1 MSISH
6 VLCSQEWGDPVRLR
20 IVTHDQSLCGAYF
33 AILQILLIV
42 APYRQ
47 IDDFRWRLQA
57 WWEHWVRS
65 PQTTVVS
72 LNEWLP
78 LHSTSSLFSLLK
90 KEFVVPWT
98 WAGRWQGLS
107 QTSHTCFLIVRKIWS
122 IQQPMTRF
130 LLSINWLHQWIPD
143 IWHVYIVSSE
153 QMADVVVVLSIQYY
167 NILWLWCHQVIGFL
181 F

>member
-1 MSISH
+1 MIYRRRIFIFLHPLSPGWLTMSISH

-20 IVTHDQSLCGAYF
+20 IVTHDQSLCGACF
-33 AILQILLIV
+33 AILQTLLIV
-42 APYRQ
+42 ALYRQ
-47 IDDFRWRLQA
+47 IYDFRWRLQA

-107 QTSHTCFLIVRKIWS
+107 QTSHTCFLIDRSEV
-122 IQQPMTRF
+122 F
-130 LLSINWLHQWIPD
+130 NNQW
-143 IWHVYIVSSE
+143 
-153 QMADVVVVLSIQYY
+153 Q
-167 NILWLWCHQVIGFL
+167 GF
-181 F
+181 FSQ